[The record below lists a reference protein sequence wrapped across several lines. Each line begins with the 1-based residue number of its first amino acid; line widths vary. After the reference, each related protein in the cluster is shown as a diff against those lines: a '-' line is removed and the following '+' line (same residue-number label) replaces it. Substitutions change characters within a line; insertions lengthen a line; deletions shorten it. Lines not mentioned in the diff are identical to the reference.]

1 MKCVPAHNTTAVQR
15 CQICGRP
22 MNSDDSRECTGSVAA
37 IQQADTEAVC
47 CGIAPVVMQIESVP
61 VKPLCVV
68 VPIADCKDPG
78 YERCVKCGHVFTPTD
93 PRERECGNPLSEKAP
108 PNKLNFIATGARFLA
123 AYAKWRASGKLCLP
137 FEGIL
142 RRFRICSRCEQY
154 NDLTGQCNVCHCF
167 INLLHDGQ
175 GMNKLEWASE
185 QCPLKPPK
193 WNKQTQGR

>member
-1 MKCVPAHNTTAVQR
+1 MKCVPVIGTTAMQR
-15 CQICGRP
+15 CKFCNLP
-22 MNSDDSRECTGSVAA
+22 MNPDESRECSGSVVTVQAA
-37 IQQADTEAVC
+37 AQSDDAVC
-47 CGIAPVVMQIESVP
+47 CGGPVVMQAQA
-61 VKPLCVV
+61 KPMVLCVRA
-68 VPIADCKDPG
+68 PIADCKDHG

-93 PRERECGNPLSEKAP
+93 PRERECGNPLSEKSP
-108 PNKLNFIATGARFLA
+108 PSKLNFIATGAKFLQ

-142 RRFRICSRCEQY
+142 RRFRICSKCEEY
-154 NDLTGQCNVCHCF
+154 NDLTGQCNRCHCF

-175 GMNKLEWASE
+175 GMNKLEWATE